1 MRRLS
6 VAWPKLLG
14 ATVAF
19 TSLGL
24 IIWQAE
30 FWWWRYG
37 VVHRSIEFLGW
48 LSLLA
53 PIFLLF
59 LSYSLYHARDWAR
72 RAVVVLGICVGI
84 FATFAFSMRAV
95 AESRIYDAHVITF
108 GMRIQQVLGFMG
120 EVGVALSVLAPHA
133 FVICALCH
141 RDVAA
146 TFHRE
151 ITERSN
157 QAMQRTVTRCGI
169 TFSHD

>member
-6 VAWPKLLG
+6 VAWLKLLG

-37 VVHRSIEFLGW
+37 VVHISIELLGW

-59 LSYSLYHARDWAR
+59 LSYPLYHARDWAR
-72 RAVVVLGICVGI
+72 RAVIVLGTCLIV
-84 FATFAFSMRAV
+84 FAVFGFGVRAV
-95 AESRIYDAHVITF
+95 AESLFSGTHVITLA
-108 GMRIQQVLGFMG
+108 MRDHKVL
-120 EVGVALSVLAPHA
+120 
-133 FVICALCH
+133 
-141 RDVAA
+141 
-146 TFHRE
+146 
-151 ITERSN
+151 
-157 QAMQRTVTRCGI
+157 
-169 TFSHD
+169 

>member
-37 VVHRSIEFLGW
+37 VVHISIEFLGW

-59 LSYSLYHARDWAR
+59 LSYPLYHARDWAR
-72 RAVVVLGICVGI
+72 RGVIVLGLCVI
-84 FATFAFSMRAV
+84 VFALFGFGMRAV
-95 AESRIYDAHVITF
+95 AESRIYDARVITF
-108 GMRIQQVLGFMG
+108 EMRIHQALGFMG

-146 TFHRE
+146 TFQRE

-157 QAMQRTVTRCGI
+157 QAIQRTAPR
-169 TFSHD
+169 SDA

>member
-24 IIWQAE
+24 IMWQVE

-37 VVHRSIEFLGW
+37 VVHICIAFLGW

-53 PIFLLF
+53 PICLLF
-59 LSYSLYHARDWAR
+59 LSYPLYHAREWAR
-72 RAVVVLGICVGI
+72 KAVIILGICVGI
-84 FATFAFSMRAV
+84 FAIFGFGMRAM
-95 AESRIYDAHVITF
+95 AETRIYDAHVITF
-108 GMRIQQVLGFMG
+108 EMRVQQALGFMG

-133 FVICALCH
+133 FVIFALCH

-151 ITERSN
+151 ITQRSN
-157 QAMQRTVTRCGI
+157 QAMQRTAGR
-169 TFSHD
+169 SDA

>member
-37 VVHRSIEFLGW
+37 VVHISIEFLGW

-59 LSYSLYHARDWAR
+59 LSYPLFHARDWAR
-72 RAVVVLGICVGI
+72 RGVTVLGLCVIG
-84 FATFAFSMRAV
+84 FAPFRFCFPAGSS
-95 AESRIYDAHVITF
+95 SRVCDPPVIPSA
-108 GMRIQQVLGFMG
+108 R
-120 EVGVALSVLAPHA
+120 
-133 FVICALCH
+133 
-141 RDVAA
+141 
-146 TFHRE
+146 
-151 ITERSN
+151 
-157 QAMQRTVTRCGI
+157 RT
-169 TFSHD
+169 H

>member
-37 VVHRSIEFLGW
+37 VVHISIEFLGW
-48 LSLLA
+48 LWLLA

-59 LSYSLYHARDWAR
+59 LSDPLSHARGWAR
-72 RAVVVLGICVGI
+72 RAAIVLRLSVIV
-84 FATFAFSMRAV
+84 FALFGFGVSSV
-95 AESRIYDAHVITF
+95 PQSRIYDARMI
-108 GMRIQQVLGFMG
+108 
-120 EVGVALSVLAPHA
+120 
-133 FVICALCH
+133 
-141 RDVAA
+141 
-146 TFHRE
+146 
-151 ITERSN
+151 
-157 QAMQRTVTRCGI
+157 
-169 TFSHD
+169 